1 MPREVVPFSL
11 YLNDPYLAVA
21 MALGMF
27 FATSLDV
34 KRVYWF
40 GPLMY
45 PFLTAFMNVVDWGG
59 KTE

>member
-1 MPREVVPFSL
+1 
-11 YLNDPYLAVA
+11 

-34 KRVYWF
+34 NRVYWF

-45 PFLTAFMNVVDWGG
+45 PFLTAFMNVVGEENRVKRVRIEHIRYRFVCYSAG
-59 KTE
+59 